1 MRKDRSRRKASHKKK
16 SKKTQTPIRIN
27 PEMKGAFTR
36 KARNHKMTVKQ
47 YADHVIKR
55 YRGKTKNPRD
65 VKLLRQ
71 AVFVKNAR
79 SWKKGGVSK
88 FDVTI

>member
-1 MRKDRSRRKASHKKK
+1 MKKDRSRRKAVHKKNKKK

-27 PEMKGAFTR
+27 PEMKGVFTR

-47 YADHVIKR
+47 YADHVIRK
-55 YRGKTKNPRD
+55 YKGKTKNPRD

-71 AVFVKNAR
+71 AVFAKNAR
-79 SWKKGGVSK
+79 SWKK
-88 FDVTI
+88 

>member
-1 MRKDRSRRKASHKKK
+1 
-16 SKKTQTPIRIN
+16 
-27 PEMKGAFTR
+27 
-36 KARNHKMTVKQ
+36 MTVKQ

-71 AVFVKNAR
+71 AVFAKNAR